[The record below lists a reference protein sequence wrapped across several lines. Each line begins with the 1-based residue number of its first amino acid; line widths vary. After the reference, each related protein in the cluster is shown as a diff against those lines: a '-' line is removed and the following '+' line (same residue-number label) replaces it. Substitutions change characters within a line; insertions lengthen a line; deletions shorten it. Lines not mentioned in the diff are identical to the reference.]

1 MLLLQRRLCKHL
13 NFAQDIQVHRKLF
26 VTSIATQLSVLMLIK
41 WCLIDL
47 LIIAQRT
54 FLNLRFFAFVLL
66 KEKHNEPHFDIM
78 TVLSHQLMCWG
89 LRSQEYFPHGRK
101 PVKINFL
108 TSCSYKKCCL
118 WLHSNQS
125 RTLWI
130 FLRLF
135 LCLKISTEETNEE
148 GCSSNR
154 FFLKDKSL
162 DWEFSQDPL
171 PVLLETFYCSFG
183 HR

>member
-1 MLLLQRRLCKHL
+1 MTWEAFYSGLEPQIPFSMEFLFKEKYACGMLLLQRRLCKPL

-41 WCLIDL
+41 WYLIDL
-47 LIIAQRT
+47 LIIAQRI

-78 TVLSHQLMCWG
+78 RVLSHQLMCWG
-89 LRSQEYFPHGRK
+89 FRSQEYFPHGRK

-118 WLHSNQS
+118 WLHSN
-125 RTLWI
+125 
-130 FLRLF
+130 
-135 LCLKISTEETNEE
+135 LK
-148 GCSSNR
+148 
-154 FFLKDKSL
+154 
-162 DWEFSQDPL
+162 
-171 PVLLETFYCSFG
+171 VLYFGSF
-183 HR
+183 